1 MQYCV
6 NFYKHIKKLDIAD
19 EFTIT
24 YSNRNDVLIDFLEE
38 FKDKRVNLTIEKQL
52 TDSELKLLKTISDSY
67 PNLFL
72 RFEFYNY
79 DYTENICESG
89 VPYFFARHVNN
100 WDEFLGLID
109 LGVSDIYVV
118 EDLGFELESVAKV
131 AHENNVRIR
140 IYPNV
145 AQSQWKDTPDF
156 KKFWIRP
163 EDIHLYDGIVDVC
176 EFFGEPKHMP
186 TLLKI
191 YKEDKK
197 WLGALKDL
205 IIGLHTT
212 IDNRL
217 INFEFFGEGR
227 INCGKKCLKGNAC
240 RRCDRVVE
248 LAKTLEKVNLTIEER
263 KGE

>member
-1 MQYCV
+1 M
-6 NFYKHIKKLDIAD
+6 
-19 EFTIT
+19 
-24 YSNRNDVLIDFLEE
+24 
-38 FKDKRVNLTIEKQL
+38 
-52 TDSELKLLKTISDSY
+52 
-67 PNLFL
+67 
-72 RFEFYNY
+72 
-79 DYTENICESG
+79 
-89 VPYFFARHVNN
+89 
-100 WDEFLGLID
+100 
-109 LGVSDIYVV
+109 
-118 EDLGFELESVAKV
+118 AKV
-131 AHENNVRIR
+131 AHENGVRIR

-176 EFFGEPKHMP
+176 EFFGEPKHIP
-186 TLLKI
+186 ILLKI

>member
-89 VPYFFARHVNN
+89 VPYFFARHANN

-140 IYPNV
+140 VYPNV

-176 EFFGEPKHMP
+176 
-186 TLLKI
+186 
-191 YKEDKK
+191 
-197 WLGALKDL
+197 GALKDL